1 MQTSSSSSSS
11 SSSFQNAACL
21 EEHAENKST
30 RKQRHDDTIKTS
42 SPFYSLNEC
51 DEFYSSFCSL
61 LFSFFGGGV
70 IRIEDSRV

>member
-42 SPFYSLNEC
+42 SPFYSLSVTN
-51 DEFYSSFCSL
+51 FIQVFA
-61 LFSFFGGGV
+61 LFSFLFWGGV